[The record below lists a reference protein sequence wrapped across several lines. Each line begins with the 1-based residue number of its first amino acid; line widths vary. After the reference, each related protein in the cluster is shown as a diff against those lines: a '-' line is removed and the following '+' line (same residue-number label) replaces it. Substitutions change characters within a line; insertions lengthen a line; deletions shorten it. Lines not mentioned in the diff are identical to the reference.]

1 MKTIEGDIYEAFAK
15 AGAILQA
22 NAGDPGKV
30 QNTQLLTLTFI
41 EQLPESCTHR
51 QGRSCSRERHLS
63 QAYGWR

>member
-30 QNTQLLTLTFI
+30 QTETRFLA
-41 EQLPESCTHR
+41 PR
-51 QGRSCSRERHLS
+51 
-63 QAYGWR
+63 